1 MGKWQGMDKREFPR
15 IEYPCLIVICGD
27 GDNDSKD
34 TVLTHTENVGVG
46 GVCVSLKKSVK
57 MFSFLEIELDLLDLG
72 ENICCKGKVVW
83 NVEKKS
89 DDKKESR
96 VFDVGIEFAD
106 IEKKD
111 QQRLQEIIVRIA
123 KDNA

>member
-1 MGKWQGMDKREFPR
+1 MVKWQGLDKREFPR
-15 IEYPCLIVICGD
+15 IKFPCLIVIRNGSD
-27 GDNDSKD
+27 DDSEKI
-34 TVLTHTENVGVG
+34 LTHTDNIGVG
-46 GVCVSLKKSVK
+46 GVCVALRQSIK
-57 MFSFLEIELDLLDLG
+57 MFSIVGVELDLLDLG
-72 ENICCKGKVVW
+72 NHICCQGKVVW

-96 VFDVGIEFAD
+96 VFDIGIEFAD
-106 IEKKD
+106 IEEKD